1 MQKDLGRAI
10 TFPRSFCGEFA
21 AVQAAVNSRHLP
33 LENLHSF
40 ASRRIQALWLKP
52 WRICGFTSHGEF
64 VTLVAGE
71 FARFASRRIWRSS
84 HPPRNWTLNHQRN
97 LDLCHHGISLF
108 VIPVCLRAG
117 IHCFDFKCEKT
128 QNQNLWLP
136 AQVHTGMTRRN
147 RPRLTAR
154 EPTSYDLRESAG
166 SYIRPIPGRQ

>member
-33 LENLHSF
+33 LENLHSY

-52 WRICGFTSHGEF
+52 WRI
-64 VTLVAGE
+64 
-71 FARFASRRIWRSS
+71 WRSS
-84 HPPRNWTLNHQRN
+84 HPPGNWTLNHQRN